1 MLNCVYLNREKADK
15 NAYAPDPFSFSRNNF
30 DCIFPA
36 FNIISKTI
44 AKLEAE
50 KKSPPFST
58 TSPAIENAKLVPKS
72 TALPISKCQ
81 ILTNSKIL

>member
-1 MLNCVYLNREKADK
+1 MHLILFHSQEIILI
-15 NAYAPDPFSFSRNNF
+15 
-30 DCIFPA
+30 CIFPA

-44 AKLEAE
+44 PKLEAE

-81 ILTNSKIL
+81 ILTDSKILQTIPHIHPL